1 MAKKIF
7 GIDFGTSVIKI
18 FKKGEGIVVDEKN
31 VVATQKKKL
40 YAGGNEAYEMYEKAP
55 ENIEV
60 SYPMKAGVIAE
71 IANMQMLLDY
81 FIKTKCY
88 KKGFRSGNADFIVA
102 VPTNITEVER
112 RAFVDL
118 VRNSAG
124 KAKDVILID
133 KPVVAAVGI
142 GLDVTSASGVMTVDI
157 GSDTTEIGIMSLGG
171 MVLSKLIPVGGN
183 KIDESIQLLV
193 KKKYNLYIG
202 SKTAEQI
209 KMELGSAT
217 GDEGLTMKVF
227 GRDVVTGLPKQME
240 ISSKLVCE
248 AIKEHLYTIVDA
260 IKMILEHTPP
270 EISSDII
277 DAGIYLTGGSAKIKQ
292 LDTLISEET
301 DLIVNISDD
310 CENSVARG
318 LGAIM
323 EDDSLLAQLHHKL

>member
-1 MAKKIF
+1 MAKRVF

-18 FKKGEGIVVDEKN
+18 FKKGEGIIVDEKN
-31 VVATQKKKL
+31 VIATQKKKL
-40 YAGGNEAYEMYEKAP
+40 YAGGNEAYEMFEKAP

-81 FIKTKCY
+81 FIQTKCY
-88 KKGFRSGNADFIVA
+88 KKGMRGTADFIVA

-118 VRNSAG
+118 VRNSQG
-124 KAKDVILID
+124 KAKEVILID
-133 KPVVAAVGI
+133 KPVVAATGI
-142 GLDVTSASGVMTVDI
+142 GLDVTNAKGVMTVDI

-171 MVLSKLIPVGGN
+171 IVLSKLIPVGGN

-209 KMELGSAT
+209 KMELGSAAV
-217 GDEGLTMKVF
+217 DENGSMKVF
-227 GRDVVTGLPKQME
+227 GRDVVSGLPKQME

-248 AIKEHLYTIVDA
+248 AIQEHLYTIVDA

-277 DAGIYLTGGSAKIKQ
+277 DAGIYLTGGSAKIKE
-292 LDTLISEET
+292 LDRLISKET
-301 DLIVNISDD
+301 DLIVNVSND
-310 CENSVARG
+310 CENSVAKG
-318 LGAIM
+318 LGAVM
-323 EDDSLLAQLHHKL
+323 EDGSLLVQLHH

>member
-1 MAKKIF
+1 MF
-7 GIDFGTSVIKI
+7 
-18 FKKGEGIVVDEKN
+18 
-31 VVATQKKKL
+31 
-40 YAGGNEAYEMYEKAP
+40 EKAP

-81 FIKTKCY
+81 FIQTKCY
-88 KKGFRSGNADFIVA
+88 KKGMRGAADFIVA

-118 VRNSAG
+118 VRNSQG

-133 KPVVAAVGI
+133 KPVVAAIGI
-142 GLDVTSASGVMTVDI
+142 GLDVTNARGVMTVDI

-171 MVLSKLIPVGGN
+171 IVLSKLIPVGGN

-209 KMELGSAT
+209 KMELGSAI
-217 GDEGLTMKVF
+217 GDENGSMKVF
-227 GRDVVTGLPKQME
+227 GRDVVSGLPKQME

-248 AIKEHLYTIVDA
+248 AIQEHLYTIVEA

-277 DAGIYLTGGSAKIKQ
+277 DAGIYLTGGSAKIKE
-292 LDTLISEET
+292 LDRLISKET
-301 DLIVNISDD
+301 DLIVNVSDD
-310 CENSVARG
+310 CENSVVKG
-318 LGAIM
+318 LGAVM
-323 EDDSLLAQLHHKL
+323 DDSSLLAQLHH

>member
-1 MAKKIF
+1 MAKKVF
-7 GIDFGTSVIKI
+7 GIDFGTNVIKI
-18 FKKGEGIVVDEKN
+18 FKNGEGIVVDEKN

-71 IANMQMLLDY
+71 IVNMQMLLDY
-81 FIKTKCY
+81 FLKTRCF
-88 KKGFRSGNADFIVA
+88 KKGMRGTSDFIVA
-102 VPTNITEVER
+102 VPTHITDVER
-112 RAFVDL
+112 RAFEDL
-118 VRNSAG
+118 VKNSVAKTG
-124 KAKDVILID
+124 KVILLD

-142 GLDVTSASGVMTVDI
+142 GLDVTSAKGVMTVDI
-157 GSDTTEIGIMSLGG
+157 GSETTEIGIISLGG
-171 MVLSKLIPVGGN
+171 IVLSKLIPVGGR

-209 KMELGSAT
+209 KMNLGSAVA
-217 GDEGLTMKVF
+217 DEDGSMMVF

-240 ISSKLVCE
+240 VSAKLVCE
-248 AIKEHLYTIVDA
+248 AIKEHLYTIVEG

-277 DAGIYLTGGSAKIKQ
+277 DSGIYLTGGSAKIKE
-292 LDTLISEET
+292 LDKLISQET
-301 DLIVNISDD
+301 DLIVNVSND
-310 CENSVARG
+310 CENSVANG
-318 LGAIM
+318 LGVIM
-323 EDDSLLAQLHHKL
+323 EDNSLLSQLHH

>member
-1 MAKKIF
+1 MAKRIF

-40 YAGGNEAYEMYEKAP
+40 YAGGNEAYEMFEKAP

-81 FIKTKCY
+81 FIQTKCY
-88 KKGFRSGNADFIVA
+88 KKGMRGAADFIVA

-118 VRNSAG
+118 VRNSQG

-133 KPVVAAVGI
+133 KPVVAAIGI
-142 GLDVTSASGVMTVDI
+142 GLDVTNARGVMTVDI

-171 MVLSKLIPVGGN
+171 IVLSKLIPVGGN

-209 KMELGSAT
+209 KMELGSAI
-217 GDEGLTMKVF
+217 GDENGSMKVF
-227 GRDVVTGLPKQME
+227 GRDVVSGLPKQME

-248 AIKEHLYTIVDA
+248 AIQEHLYTIVEA

-277 DAGIYLTGGSAKIKQ
+277 DAGIYLTGGSAKIKE
-292 LDTLISEET
+292 LDRLISKET
-301 DLIVNISDD
+301 DLIVNVSDD
-310 CENSVARG
+310 CENSVVKG
-318 LGAIM
+318 LGAVM
-323 EDDSLLAQLHHKL
+323 DDGSLLAQLHH

>member
-1 MAKKIF
+1 MAKRIF

-31 VVATQKKKL
+31 VIATQKKKL
-40 YAGGNEAYEMYEKAP
+40 YAGGNEAYEMFEKAP

-81 FIKTKCY
+81 FIQTKCY
-88 KKGFRSGNADFIVA
+88 KKGMRGTADFIVA

-118 VRNSAG
+118 VRNSQG
-124 KAKDVILID
+124 KAKDVVLID
-133 KPVVAAVGI
+133 KPVVAAIGI
-142 GLDVTSASGVMTVDI
+142 GLDVTNARGVMTVDI

-171 MVLSKLIPVGGN
+171 IVLSKLIPVGGN

-209 KMELGSAT
+209 KMELGSAI
-217 GDEGLTMKVF
+217 GEENGSMKVF
-227 GRDVVTGLPKQME
+227 GRDVVSGLPKQME
-240 ISSKLVCE
+240 INSKLVCE
-248 AIKEHLYTIVDA
+248 AIQEHLYTIVEA

-277 DAGIYLTGGSAKIKQ
+277 DAGIYLTGGSAKIKE
-292 LDTLISEET
+292 LDRLISKET
-301 DLIVNISDD
+301 DLIVNVSDG
-310 CENSVARG
+310 CENSVAKG
-318 LGAIM
+318 LGAVM
-323 EDDSLLAQLHHKL
+323 EDGSLLAQLHH